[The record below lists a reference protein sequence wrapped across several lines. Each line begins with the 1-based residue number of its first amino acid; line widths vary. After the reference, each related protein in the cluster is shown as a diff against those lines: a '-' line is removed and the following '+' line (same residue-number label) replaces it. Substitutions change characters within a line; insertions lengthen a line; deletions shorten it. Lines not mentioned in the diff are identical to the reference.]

1 METVWLI
8 VVMVLAASTIYFGV
22 LAACCHEW
30 RLLESN
36 AHDSTREHRD
46 ALLEELALMKK
57 ECEQAKADRIATEK
71 QLNDLSLKY
80 DGLSGMLG
88 RIQDVLDED
97 EDEDESEWE

>member
-8 VVMVLAASTIYFGV
+8 VMMVLAASTIYFSI
-22 LAACCHEW
+22 LAG
-30 RLLESN
+30 RLNDAET
-36 AHDSTREHRD
+36 AHYETRE
-46 ALLEELALMKK
+46 ALIETRQELALTRK
-57 ECEQAKADRIATEK
+57 ECEQAKADRIATEN

-97 EDEDESEWE
+97 DEYEEDEF